1 MSKYKYI
8 ILTGISF
15 NIIIIYNKLLFVII
29 MRYLLRALK
38 AGSESPLLVTIPGKT
53 FPNSW
58 SVSLLG
64 ALNELYL
71 VSVAESYMTCTD
83 LSCIG
88 FIY

>member
-1 MSKYKYI
+1 
-8 ILTGISF
+8 
-15 NIIIIYNKLLFVII
+15 
-29 MRYLLRALK
+29 MRCLLRALK

-71 VSVAESYMTCTD
+71 VSVSTESYMTCAD

-88 FIY
+88 FNY

>member
-1 MSKYKYI
+1 
-8 ILTGISF
+8 
-15 NIIIIYNKLLFVII
+15 
-29 MRYLLRALK
+29 MRCLLRALK

-71 VSVAESYMTCTD
+71 VSVAESYITCAD

-88 FIY
+88 FNYNNCFGKVMSTRYFGDRSMHEKVLLLN

>member
-1 MSKYKYI
+1 
-8 ILTGISF
+8 
-15 NIIIIYNKLLFVII
+15 
-29 MRYLLRALK
+29 MRCLLRALK